1 MMNAVAATAGA
12 PEKILRLSDV
22 VRAPVVLGQERVGTL
37 SDLIIV
43 DRDVVAEVTHIR
55 VGRPFGRPSWFVPWA
70 DIEHF
75 SEQQIV
81 LKPGIKSASV
91 EQEPTGAVLL
101 QDYIVDKKVLDVKG
115 REVEVVYDVTLALKG
130 DRLYVVGVDIS
141 RRALLRRIGFKWLAN
156 LTAGI
161 TDRIENDVIGWGLV
175 EPLPA
180 GIGSFAGDLKLK
192 VVKGEL
198 AKIPPIDVA
207 RILEQL
213 GRDQRLAIFNAMD
226 PVRASDAL
234 EALDPKS
241 QRELISALPSER
253 AGLLINAMTPGQAA
267 DVLAV
272 LPWSDVNRVL
282 GFLAPDKADKV
293 RQILEEQDQRV
304 VNYVSSDCL
313 RLRPETT
320 VSQARQSLREARE
333 REAIAYLYVLD
344 ASDHLLG
351 LVSAV
356 DLLAASDDT
365 QLKHIMK
372 GPPDWLYVDSTLK
385 DASEMFARYGY
396 RALPVV
402 DRHGKMQGIVLA
414 RDVMS
419 LSHHLVE

>member
-1 MMNAVAATAGA
+1 MTDLLSFEPDS

-22 VRAPVVLGQERVGTL
+22 VGSPVVLGQERVGRV

-43 DRDVVAEVTHIR
+43 DRDVVAEVTHIC
-55 VGRPFGRPSWFVPWA
+55 VGRPFGRPPWFVPWA
-70 DIEHF
+70 GIDRF
-75 SEQQIV
+75 SERQID
-81 LKPGIKSASV
+81 LAAGLPLASL
-91 EQEPTGAVLL
+91 EDAPPGAVLL
-101 QDYIVDKKVLDVKG
+101 EDYIIDKKVLDVKG

-141 RRALLRRIGFKWLAN
+141 RRGLLRRIGLKWLAN

-161 TDRIENDVIGWGLV
+161 TDRIENDIISWGLV

-180 GIGSFAGDLKLK
+180 GLGSFAGDIKLK
-192 VVKGEL
+192 VVKEQL

-213 GRDQRLAIFNAMD
+213 GRDQRVAIFTEME
-226 PVRASDAL
+226 PSRASDAL

-241 QRELISALPSER
+241 QRELISALSSEK
-253 AGLLINAMTPGQAA
+253 AGHLIDAMTPGQAA

-272 LPWSDVNRVL
+272 LPWSDVHRIL
-282 GFLAPDKADKV
+282 AFLSPDKAGKV

-304 VNYVSSDCL
+304 AYYVSSECL
-313 RLRPETT
+313 RLRPDTT
-320 VSQARQSLREARE
+320 VAQARDLLREARE
-333 REAIAYLYVLD
+333 RDAIAYLYVLD
-344 ASDHLLG
+344 ADDHLLG
-351 LVSAV
+351 LVSAI

-365 QLKHIMK
+365 RLEQIMK
-372 GPPDWLYVDSTLK
+372 GPPSWLYVDSTLK

-402 DRHGKMQGIVLA
+402 DRHGKMQGVMLA
-414 RDVMS
+414 RDLLS
-419 LSHHLVE
+419 LKHPHFE